1 MFTEAN
7 RKNTRGNADSP
18 VPGDRKGRRK
28 AIPTNRIESGGL
40 QVGRLV
46 ANAHDIAI
54 GIHKPSPFVDP
65 RTGKCVLKLK
75 EKRDWYLTD
84 HGHTFVGLGAN
95 SLLVLRECQLRG
107 TFEVSATEIDCG
119 HWPGRIICAGDD
131 RVWVFTEGGSRVT
144 KVGPGDC
151 SRRSTKSLEHLF
163 GREEELTSVV
173 VLPGTQRAWIDT
185 SFGASDHES
194 ITRLVDLE
202 EGHVLIAFRG
212 LGGGDLVVG
221 SNPHKILR
229 GRFTQDSHI
238 WSADGRSSIQLEG
251 TPGMAIGGL
260 TAGFWGEG
268 FLAFRHLADNDQRGM
283 ELVVFDALGRLQ
295 SRTELPDCEQ
305 VEDMITFPAEG
316 HTLVRTH
323 VLGAESG
330 RLLWLRHGDHEMV
343 LEAVHSV
350 PNSVV
355 FIQDPSSCAAAYVVP
370 NKEGCWIGA
379 VDPVHGIDAKRVI
392 SHRLQKVSERAGT
405 RTP

>member
-1 MFTEAN
+1 
-7 RKNTRGNADSP
+7 
-18 VPGDRKGRRK
+18 VPEDRKQRRK
-28 AIPTNRIESGGL
+28 AIQANRIESGGS
-40 QVGRLV
+40 QVRWRLV
-46 ANAHDIAI
+46 NAYDIAI
-54 GIHKPSPFVDP
+54 GVHKPSPFVDP

-75 EKRDWYLTD
+75 EKRDWYLMD
-84 HGHTFVGLGAN
+84 HGHTLVGLGAS

-107 TFEVSATEIDCG
+107 TFEASATEIDCG
-119 HWPGRIICAGDD
+119 YWPGRIVCAVDD
-131 RVWVFTEGGSRVT
+131 RVWVFREDGFRVS
-144 KVGPGDC
+144 KVGRGDC

-185 SFGASDHES
+185 AFGASDHES
-194 ITRLVDLE
+194 ITRLVDLD

-221 SNPHKILR
+221 TNPHKILR
-229 GRFTQDSHI
+229 GRFTQDSHV
-238 WSADGRSSIQLEG
+238 WSADGSSSIQLEG

-268 FLAFRHLADNDQRGM
+268 FLAYRHLADDDQRGA
-283 ELVVFDALGRLQ
+283 ELVAFDSLGRLQ

-323 VLGAESG
+323 VSGAESG
-330 RLLWLRHGDHEMV
+330 RLLWFQHGDHEMV

-379 VDPVHGIDAKRVI
+379 VDPVHGIDAKRVV
-392 SHRLQKVSERAGT
+392 SQGRQKVSGRAGT

>member
-7 RKNTRGNADSP
+7 RQNTRGNADTP

-28 AIPTNRIESGGL
+28 AIPTNKSESGGP

-65 RTGKCVLKLK
+65 RIGKCVLKLK
-75 EKRDWYLTD
+75 EKRDWYLMD

-107 TFEVSATEIDCG
+107 TFEASATEIDCG
-119 HWPGRIICAGDD
+119 HWPGRIACAVDD
-131 RVWVFTEGGSRVT
+131 RVWVFTEDGFRVT
-144 KVGPGDC
+144 KVMRGDC

-163 GREEELTSVV
+163 GREGEVTSVV
-173 VLPGTQRAWIDT
+173 VVPGTQRAWIDT
-185 SFGASDHES
+185 AFGASDHES
-194 ITRLVDLE
+194 ITRLVDLD

-221 SNPHKILR
+221 TNPHKILR
-229 GRFTQDSHI
+229 GRFTQDSHV
-238 WSADGRSSIQLEG
+238 WSADGSSSIQLEG

-268 FLAFRHLADNDQRGM
+268 FLAYRHLADDDQRGA
-283 ELVVFDALGRLQ
+283 ELVAFDSLGRLQ

-323 VLGAESG
+323 VSGAESG
-330 RLLWLRHGDHEMV
+330 RLLWFRHGDHEMV

-379 VDPVHGIDAKRVI
+379 VDPVHGIDSEEAGPRCGRQRANI
-392 SHRLQKVSERAGT
+392 TQK
-405 RTP
+405 